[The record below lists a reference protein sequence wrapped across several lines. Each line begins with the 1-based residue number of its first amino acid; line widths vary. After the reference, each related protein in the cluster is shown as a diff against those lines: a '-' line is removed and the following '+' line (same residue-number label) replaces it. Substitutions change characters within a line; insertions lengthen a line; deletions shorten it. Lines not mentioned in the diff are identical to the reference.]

1 MDWKWY
7 GDINTCRLFIHLILS
22 ANYKEKIWKNDV
34 IKAGEIIT
42 STAHLSMQTNLSMS
56 QVRTALKKLKD
67 SQVIEVKTTN
77 KYTKI
82 SICNWEMYQSN
93 DKQIANKSQTDDK
106 QIATTKERKERKEG
120 KKEKKFVYGKFG
132 NVYLSDNEFE
142 RLKQEF
148 SDYEE
153 RIERLSVYM
162 ESTGKTYKNHY
173 ATVCDW
179 AKREKPKNE
188 KNPFLEL
195 LERSENNDNK
205 GNCEAFGSDFSV
217 LSKI

>member
-1 MDWKWY
+1 M
-7 GDINTCRLFIHLILS
+7 LI

-42 STAHLSMQTNLSMS
+42 STAYLSMQTNLSMS
-56 QVRTALKKLKD
+56 QVKTALKKLKD

-93 DKQIANKSQTDDK
+93 DQQIANKSLTDDQ

-120 KKEKKFVYGKFG
+120 KKEKKFVYGKFR

-142 RLKQEF
+142 MLKQEF
-148 SDYEE
+148 GDYEE

-162 ESTGKTYKNHY
+162 ESSGKTYKNHY

-179 AKREKPKNE
+179 AKREKPKST

-205 GNCEAFGSDFSV
+205 RDCEAFGSDFSV
-217 LSKI
+217 LSKF